1 MRIFKYPLWVDERQ
15 TVQLPKG
22 AELLTVQVQ
31 HGSPHL
37 WALIPNEAAETE
49 SRVILM
55 YGTGHPISCLGKYP
69 GTFQLDGGGL
79 VFHAFTGV

>member
-1 MRIFKYPLWVDERQ
+1 MRIFKYPLRVDDRQ

-22 AELLTVQVQ
+22 AELLTVQTQ
-31 HGSPHL
+31 HGSPCL
-37 WALIPNEAAETE
+37 WALVDEAAETE

-55 YGTGHPISCLGKYP
+55 HGTGHPISCLGKYL
-69 GTFQLDGGGL
+69 GTFQLDGGNL